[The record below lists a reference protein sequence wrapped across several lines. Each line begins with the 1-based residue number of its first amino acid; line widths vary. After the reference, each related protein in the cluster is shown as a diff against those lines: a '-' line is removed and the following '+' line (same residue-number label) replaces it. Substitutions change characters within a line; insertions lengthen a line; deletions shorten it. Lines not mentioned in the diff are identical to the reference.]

1 MAPAGSYLKRELG
14 KDEAVGKWWGPFRDQ
29 GTSSLEQS
37 RTSHGN
43 CVQGCYTAIVLPA
56 TEGGLRVRAS
66 LPASWQQTRP
76 SYEHPSRPKAVCLPG
91 NRPVFF
97 SDTSNVIF
105 GKLED
110 WDKHSFSLK
119 QQLGNFCCYFFFL
132 FVFPKVHFAQKLVLF
147 IRRKKNSL
155 GKFFFLGILS
165 KGQITLEIAER
176 GLLFFFFFH

>member
-1 MAPAGSYLKRELG
+1 MGSLR
-14 KDEAVGKWWGPFRDQ
+14 GP
-29 GTSSLEQS
+29 GNLISLEQS
-37 RTSHGN
+37 RTSHGS
-43 CVQGCYTAIVLPA
+43 CVQGCYTATVLPA
-56 TEGGLRVRAS
+56 REGELRVRAS

-97 SDTSNVIF
+97 SDTSNVVF

-110 WDKHSFSLK
+110 CDKHSFSLK
-119 QQLGNFCCYFFFL
+119 QQLGNFCCYFFFFL
-132 FVFPKVHFAQKLVLF
+132 FSPNF
-147 IRRKKNSL
+147 ILPRNWCCSLEEKKNSL

-176 GLLFFFFFH
+176 GLFFVFFH

>member
-1 MAPAGSYLKRELG
+1 MGSLR
-14 KDEAVGKWWGPFRDQ
+14 GP
-29 GTSSLEQS
+29 GNLISLEQS
-37 RTSHGN
+37 RTSHGS
-43 CVQGCYTAIVLPA
+43 CVQGCYTATVLPA
-56 TEGGLRVRAS
+56 REGELRVRAS

-97 SDTSNVIF
+97 SDTSNVVF

-110 WDKHSFSLK
+110 CDKHSFSLK

-176 GLLFFFFFH
+176 GLFFVFFH

>member
-1 MAPAGSYLKRELG
+1 M
-14 KDEAVGKWWGPFRDQ
+14 
-29 GTSSLEQS
+29 
-37 RTSHGN
+37 
-43 CVQGCYTAIVLPA
+43 
-56 TEGGLRVRAS
+56 
-66 LPASWQQTRP
+66 
-76 SYEHPSRPKAVCLPG
+76 
-91 NRPVFF
+91 FF

-176 GLLFFFFFH
+176 GLLFFFFFPLEELAVSPETETFMNSTGN